1 MVALQKL
8 SKSTLTLSDIKQ
20 EVYRMKK
27 WNMEIPKMI
36 FSRSNYSSFSSMDEL
51 QNVSYLP
58 LCEIMNLNKSET
70 IRRIKKKPME
80 ITCEISR
87 IKN

>member
-1 MVALQKL
+1 MVALKKL
-8 SKSTLTLSDIKQ
+8 SKSTLTLSDQKQ
-20 EVYRMKK
+20 EVDRMKK

-58 LCEIMNLNKSET
+58 LWEILNLNKSET

-80 ITCEISR
+80 VTCEISR

>member
-1 MVALQKL
+1 
-8 SKSTLTLSDIKQ
+8 
-20 EVYRMKK
+20 MKK
-27 WNMEIPKMI
+27 WNMEILKMI
-36 FSRSNYSSFSSMDEL
+36 FSRFDYSSFSSMDEL

-58 LCEIMNLNKSET
+58 LCEILNLNKSET

-80 ITCEISR
+80 VTCEISR

>member
-1 MVALQKL
+1 
-8 SKSTLTLSDIKQ
+8 
-20 EVYRMKK
+20 MKK

-36 FSRSNYSSFSSMDEL
+36 FLRSNYSSFSSMDEL

-58 LCEIMNLNKSET
+58 LCEILNLNKSET

-80 ITCEISR
+80 VTCEISR

>member
-1 MVALQKL
+1 MVALQKS
-8 SKSTLTLSDIKQ
+8 SKSTLTLSDQKQ
-20 EVYRMKK
+20 KVYSMKK

-58 LCEIMNLNKSET
+58 LCEILNLNKSET

-80 ITCEISR
+80 VTCEISR

>member
-8 SKSTLTLSDIKQ
+8 SKSTLTLSDQKQ

-27 WNMEIPKMI
+27 WDMEIPKMI

-58 LCEIMNLNKSET
+58 LCEILNLNKSET

-80 ITCEISR
+80 VTCEISR

>member
-8 SKSTLTLSDIKQ
+8 SKCTLTLSDQKQ
-20 EVYRMKK
+20 EVDRMKK

-58 LCEIMNLNKSET
+58 LWEILNLNKSET

-80 ITCEISR
+80 VTCEISS

>member
-8 SKSTLTLSDIKQ
+8 SKSTLTLSDQKQ

-58 LCEIMNLNKSET
+58 LWEILNLNKSET
-70 IRRIKKKPME
+70 IRRIIKKPME
-80 ITCEISR
+80 VTCEISR

>member
-58 LCEIMNLNKSET
+58 LCEILNLNKSET

-80 ITCEISR
+80 VTCEISR

>member
-1 MVALQKL
+1 MVALPKL
-8 SKSTLTLSDIKQ
+8 SNSTLTLSDQKQ

-58 LCEIMNLNKSET
+58 LWEILNLNKSET

-80 ITCEISR
+80 VTCEISR

>member
-8 SKSTLTLSDIKQ
+8 SKSTLTLSDQKQ
-20 EVYRMKK
+20 EVDRMKK

-36 FSRSNYSSFSSMDEL
+36 FSRSNYTSFSSMDEL

-58 LCEIMNLNKSET
+58 LWEILNLNKSET

-80 ITCEISR
+80 VTCEISR

>member
-1 MVALQKL
+1 MVALPKL
-8 SKSTLTLSDIKQ
+8 SNSTLTLSDQKQ

-58 LCEIMNLNKSET
+58 LWEILNLNKSET

-80 ITCEISR
+80 VTCEI
-87 IKN
+87 

>member
-8 SKSTLTLSDIKQ
+8 SKSTLTLSDQKQ

-58 LCEIMNLNKSET
+58 LCEILNLNKSET

-80 ITCEISR
+80 VTCEISR

>member
-8 SKSTLTLSDIKQ
+8 SKSTLTLSDQEQ

-58 LCEIMNLNKSET
+58 LWEILNLNKSET
-70 IRRIKKKPME
+70 IRRIIKKPME
-80 ITCEISR
+80 VTCEISR

>member
-1 MVALQKL
+1 MALQKL
-8 SKSTLTLSDIKQ
+8 SKSSLTLSDQKK

-51 QNVSYLP
+51 QNLSYLP
-58 LCEIMNLNKSET
+58 LCEILNLNKSET

-80 ITCEISR
+80 VTCEISR

>member
-1 MVALQKL
+1 MVALQKS
-8 SKSTLTLSDIKQ
+8 SKSTLTLSDKKK

-58 LCEIMNLNKSET
+58 LCEILNLNKSET

-80 ITCEISR
+80 VTCEISR

>member
-1 MVALQKL
+1 
-8 SKSTLTLSDIKQ
+8 
-20 EVYRMKK
+20 MKK

-36 FSRSNYSSFSSMDEL
+36 FLRSNYSSFSSMDEL

-58 LCEIMNLNKSET
+58 LCEISNLNKSET

-80 ITCEISR
+80 VTCEISR

>member
-1 MVALQKL
+1 
-8 SKSTLTLSDIKQ
+8 
-20 EVYRMKK
+20 MKK

-58 LCEIMNLNKSET
+58 LCEILNLNKSET

-80 ITCEISR
+80 VTCEKSR

>member
-1 MVALQKL
+1 
-8 SKSTLTLSDIKQ
+8 
-20 EVYRMKK
+20 MKK

-36 FSRSNYSSFSSMDEL
+36 FSRSNCSSFSSMDEL

-58 LCEIMNLNKSET
+58 LCEILNLNKSET

-80 ITCEISR
+80 VTCEISR

>member
-8 SKSTLTLSDIKQ
+8 SKSTLTLSDQKQ

-58 LCEIMNLNKSET
+58 LSEILNLNKSET

-80 ITCEISR
+80 VTCEISR

>member
-8 SKSTLTLSDIKQ
+8 SKSTLTLPDQKQ

-58 LCEIMNLNKSET
+58 LWEILNLNKSET

-80 ITCEISR
+80 VTCEISR

>member
-1 MVALQKL
+1 
-8 SKSTLTLSDIKQ
+8 
-20 EVYRMKK
+20 
-27 WNMEIPKMI
+27 MI

-58 LCEIMNLNKSET
+58 LWEILNLNKSET

-80 ITCEISR
+80 VT
-87 IKN
+87 

>member
-8 SKSTLTLSDIKQ
+8 SKSTLTLSDQKK

-27 WNMEIPKMI
+27 WNMEIAKMI

-58 LCEIMNLNKSET
+58 LCEILNLNQSET

-80 ITCEISR
+80 VTCEISR
-87 IKN
+87 IQN